1 MQLNV
6 YHQVMNPC
14 QPPNQSINHAHLNAP
29 FAGCAKTKKDTS
41 LAFAFAIVP
50 PRMLNRLIYYTVR
63 VCVESLIAKKKKS
76 RVVGKSENFSYQVD
90 PSIQQRCSKIF
101 EYG

>member
-14 QPPNQSINHAHLNAP
+14 QPPNQSINHARLNAP

-41 LAFAFAIVP
+41 LAFAFAFAIVP
-50 PRMLNRLIYYTVR
+50 PRMLNHLIYCTVR
-63 VCVESLIAKKKKS
+63 VCVKSLIAKKEKPCRGK
-76 RVVGKSENFSYQVD
+76 VGELLLSS
-90 PSIQQRCSKIF
+90 
-101 EYG
+101 